1 MTLFEAIMN
10 TSAFFFFCVFFLGG
24 GKPTH
29 IFRVS
34 LIFFLFFFFEIFI
47 VTVVFEP
54 FSPQKCVLVQKRHII
69 VSLSFEV
76 YNEERVQ
83 RKVLLL
89 LLLMAEQ
96 GPKVGDARSLW
107 SFTPSPGAFLL
118 CCVGVL
124 RVLMIGFL
132 KPILKSQSTSSLS
145 LSLSLSLLMMMMMMM
160 ILRTYHL
167 VASAFAS
174 FSFSSLLPPCVSSR
188 CRYIYIYRR
197 SLTPP
202 DDSVMNNAPYE
213 THDFDNN
220 NNNKTGWTKA
230 EVENLVIVLKK
241 FGVGRWVQIVDS
253 GALPGKQ
260 IQQLNG
266 QTQRL
271 LGKQSLAEYTGLQLD
286 VLAVKQA
293 NDH

>member
-1 MTLFEAIMN
+1 MIL
-10 TSAFFFFCVFFLGG
+10 L
-24 GKPTH
+24 
-29 IFRVS
+29 
-34 LIFFLFFFFEIFI
+34 L
-47 VTVVFEP
+47 
-54 FSPQKCVLVQKRHII
+54 
-69 VSLSFEV
+69 
-76 YNEERVQ
+76 
-83 RKVLLL
+83 LLL

-107 SFTPSPGAFLL
+107 NFTPSPGAFLL

-132 KPILKSQSTSSLS
+132 KTILKSQSTSSLS
-145 LSLSLSLLMMMMMMM
+145 LSM

-220 NNNKTGWTKA
+220 NNNNNKQDGRKRRLKTW
-230 EVENLVIVLKK
+230 
-241 FGVGRWVQIVDS
+241 S
-253 GALPGKQ
+253 
-260 IQQLNG
+260 
-266 QTQRL
+266 
-271 LGKQSLAEYTGLQLD
+271 SC
-286 VLAVKQA
+286 
-293 NDH
+293 

>member
-1 MTLFEAIMN
+1 M
-10 TSAFFFFCVFFLGG
+10 
-24 GKPTH
+24 
-29 IFRVS
+29 
-34 LIFFLFFFFEIFI
+34 
-47 VTVVFEP
+47 FEP

-107 SFTPSPGAFLL
+107 NFTPSPGAFLL

-145 LSLSLSLLMMMMMMM
+145 LSLSMMMM

-213 THDFDNN
+213 THDDFDNN
-220 NNNKTGWTKA
+220 NNNRMD
-230 EVENLVIVLKK
+230 E
-241 FGVGRWVQIVDS
+241 S
-253 GALPGKQ
+253 GG
-260 IQQLNG
+260 
-266 QTQRL
+266 
-271 LGKQSLAEYTGLQLD
+271 
-286 VLAVKQA
+286 
-293 NDH
+293 

>member
-1 MTLFEAIMN
+1 MQENADIAVEQL
-10 TSAFFFFCVFFLGG
+10 TSLTCNIDALITRKLLVENSQLCDSIRSNNEHFCFFFFAFFFFGG
-24 GKPTH
+24 GENP
-29 IFRVS
+29 

-96 GPKVGDARSLW
+96 GPKVGGARSLW
-107 SFTPSPGAFLL
+107 NFTPSPGAFLL

-145 LSLSLSLLMMMMMMM
+145 LSLSLSLSMMMMMLMVMM
-160 ILRTYHL
+160 RFK
-167 VASAFAS
+167 V
-174 FSFSSLLPPCVSSR
+174 
-188 CRYIYIYRR
+188 
-197 SLTPP
+197 
-202 DDSVMNNAPYE
+202 
-213 THDFDNN
+213 
-220 NNNKTGWTKA
+220 KK
-230 EVENLVIVLKK
+230 NL
-241 FGVGRWVQIVDS
+241 
-253 GALPGKQ
+253 
-260 IQQLNG
+260 
-266 QTQRL
+266 
-271 LGKQSLAEYTGLQLD
+271 
-286 VLAVKQA
+286 
-293 NDH
+293 

>member
-1 MTLFEAIMN
+1 MENSQLCDSIRSNNEHFCFFFF
-10 TSAFFFFCVFFLGG
+10 AFFFFWGG

-107 SFTPSPGAFLL
+107 NFTPSPGAFLL

-132 KPILKSQSTSSLS
+132 KPILKSQSTSSLFLS
-145 LSLSLSLLMMMMMMM
+145 LSLSLSLDDDDDFANVPSRRVRLCVLLLLLSFAP
-160 ILRTYHL
+160 LRL
-167 VASAFAS
+167 V
-174 FSFSSLLPPCVSSR
+174 SLSI
-188 CRYIYIYRR
+188 YIYI
-197 SLTPP
+197 STLF
-202 DDSVMNNAPYE
+202 DS
-213 THDFDNN
+213 
-220 NNNKTGWTKA
+220 
-230 EVENLVIVLKK
+230 
-241 FGVGRWVQIVDS
+241 S
-253 GALPGKQ
+253 
-260 IQQLNG
+260 
-266 QTQRL
+266 
-271 LGKQSLAEYTGLQLD
+271 
-286 VLAVKQA
+286 
-293 NDH
+293 

>member
-1 MTLFEAIMN
+1 M
-10 TSAFFFFCVFFLGG
+10 
-24 GKPTH
+24 
-29 IFRVS
+29 
-34 LIFFLFFFFEIFI
+34 
-47 VTVVFEP
+47 FEP

-107 SFTPSPGAFLL
+107 NFTPSPGAFL

-145 LSLSLSLLMMMMMMM
+145 LSLSLSLSMMMMMMMMM

-188 CRYIYIYRR
+188 CRYIYIYI
-197 SLTPP
+197 STLF
-202 DDSVMNNAPYE
+202 DS
-213 THDFDNN
+213 
-220 NNNKTGWTKA
+220 
-230 EVENLVIVLKK
+230 
-241 FGVGRWVQIVDS
+241 S
-253 GALPGKQ
+253 
-260 IQQLNG
+260 
-266 QTQRL
+266 
-271 LGKQSLAEYTGLQLD
+271 
-286 VLAVKQA
+286 
-293 NDH
+293 